1 MYTGPP
7 RSSRVYGRAARR
19 GVAAVEFA
27 VVAPVFFLLV
37 AGVIE
42 FGRAMMVESILANAA
57 QRGARVG
64 VLNGG
69 QTADVSTTVDSDLA
83 TGGISGATTVV
94 TPDPP
99 SKAYAGQ
106 DVTVAVSIKF
116 SQVSWLPLP
125 WFLKNTTLKSTA
137 TLQRELGQ

>member
-1 MYTGPP
+1 MLP
-7 RSSRVYGRAARR
+7 SAA
-19 GVAAVEFA
+19 
-27 VVAPVFFLLV
+27 P
-37 AGVIE
+37 
-42 FGRAMMVESILANAA
+42 
-57 QRGARVG
+57 RVG

-69 QTADVSTTVDSDLA
+69 QNSDVSTAVNSDLA
-83 TGGISGATTVV
+83 TGGISGTTTVV
-94 TPDPP
+94 TPNPP

-106 DVTVAVSIKF
+106 DVTVAVSVRF

>member
-1 MYTGPP
+1 MHTLHV
-7 RSSRVYGRAARR
+7 RSISAARSAARR

-27 VVAPVFFLLV
+27 VVAPVLFLLV
-37 AGVIE
+37 AGIIE

-57 QRGARVG
+57 QRSARVG
-64 VLNGG
+64 VLNGA
-69 QTADVSTTVDSDLA
+69 QTSDVSSTINSELA

-99 SKAYAGQ
+99 SKAYTGQ
-106 DVTVAVSIKF
+106 DVTVAVSVKF

-125 WFLKNTTLKSTA
+125 WFLKNTTLRSTA

>member
-1 MYTGPP
+1 M
-7 RSSRVYGRAARR
+7 
-19 GVAAVEFA
+19 
-27 VVAPVFFLLV
+27 
-37 AGVIE
+37 
-42 FGRAMMVESILANAA
+42 
-57 QRGARVG
+57 
-64 VLNGG
+64 LNGG

>member
-1 MYTGPP
+1 M
-7 RSSRVYGRAARR
+7 
-19 GVAAVEFA
+19 
-27 VVAPVFFLLV
+27 
-37 AGVIE
+37 
-42 FGRAMMVESILANAA
+42 
-57 QRGARVG
+57 
-64 VLNGG
+64 LNGA
-69 QTADVSTTVDSDLA
+69 QTSDVSTTINSELA

-106 DVTVAVSIKF
+106 DVTVAVSVKF

>member
-1 MYTGPP
+1 MHP
-7 RSSRVYGRAARR
+7 SRRAARR

-27 VVAPVFFLLV
+27 VVAPVLFLLV
-37 AGVIE
+37 AGIIE

-69 QTADVSTTVDSDLA
+69 QTSDVSTTVDSELA

-106 DVTVAVSIKF
+106 DVTVAVSVKF